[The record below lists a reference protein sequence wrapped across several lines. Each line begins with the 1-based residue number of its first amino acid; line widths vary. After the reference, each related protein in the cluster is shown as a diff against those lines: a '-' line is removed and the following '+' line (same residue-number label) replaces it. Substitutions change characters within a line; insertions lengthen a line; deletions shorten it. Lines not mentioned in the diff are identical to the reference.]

1 MTSEAIRAKREE
13 TDREIKDLTTQV
25 QNFEQIRAS
34 LSRPDDIAAV
44 KKGGTPIYS
53 NPEEKAEVLM
63 TAEAGDEFPILD
75 VQGAWVHVQISGPS
89 RGWMRRAQLEMPA
102 GFLDGV
108 GKSPAGSDAVPLF
121 RVTRED
127 LSPFAGSWGPLKDK
141 VVKILWVA
149 PLDSAPAQTSAQ
161 AKRSYA
167 KSLFLKAY
175 REISSDTAATAGVVI
190 VFDSADGGQVAATLA
205 SVKLLATGKISDEV
219 FWAQCSLDPPESFE
233 DTSKQ

>member
-1 MTSEAIRAKREE
+1 
-13 TDREIKDLTTQV
+13 
-25 QNFEQIRAS
+25 
-34 LSRPDDIAAV
+34 
-44 KKGGTPIYS
+44 
-53 NPEEKAEVLM
+53 M